1 MVDRYEINAIRPRDP
16 VTVVDL
22 DGTYLNGNTLKIY
35 FQCGIKFLISKGLLP
50 KAISLMAYVI
60 ARRLRLITHLKLKK
74 EILDTLY
81 PYPEIL
87 PRFQKK
93 ALRKVN
99 PMVAALINRNYQA
112 GHKILLAT
120 AAPSF
125 YVKGIWSGANIIA
138 TEYSPSN
145 QNLIECKGNEKLRRV
160 NEWISQNYC
169 ILDTVISDHYDDA
182 PLFAANTCSAAEA
195 NILVNPNR
203 KTLRFFREL
212 QPTHFLLIEEIADLS
227 ITS

>member
-35 FQCGIKFLISKGLLP
+35 FQCGIKFLMSRGQLP
-50 KAISLMAYVI
+50 KAIFLMAYAI
-60 ARRLRLITHLKLKK
+60 ARRLRLITHIKLKK
-74 EILDTLY
+74 EILDTLF
-81 PYPEIL
+81 PYSEIL
-87 PRFQKK
+87 PKFRQT

-99 PMVAALINRNYQA
+99 PMVKALIERNYHA

-125 YVKGIWSGANIIA
+125 YVKEIWSEGYLIA
-138 TEYSPSN
+138 TEYSPDKPD
-145 QNLIECKGNEKLRRV
+145 LIECRGDEKLRRV
-160 NEWISQNYC
+160 NEWISQHYC
-169 ILDTVISDHYDDA
+169 ILDTVVSDHCDDA
-182 PLFAANTCSAAEA
+182 PLFAANTCTAEDA
-195 NILVNPNR
+195 NILVNPDR

>member
-35 FQCGIKFLISKGLLP
+35 FQCGIKFLITKGQLP
-50 KAISLMAYVI
+50 KAVTLMAYAI
-60 ARRLRLITHLKLKK
+60 ARRLRLITHIKLKK
-74 EILDTLY
+74 EILDILF

-87 PRFQKK
+87 PKFRKT
-93 ALRKVN
+93 ALKKVN
-99 PMVAALINRNYQA
+99 PKVAALINRNYQA

-125 YVKGIWSGANIIA
+125 YVKEIWSGDNIIA
-138 TEYSPSN
+138 TEYSLGDLD
-145 QNLIECKGNEKLRRV
+145 LIECKGNEKLRRV
-160 NEWISQNYC
+160 NEWISLHYC
-169 ILDTVISDHYDDA
+169 ILDTVVSDHYDDA